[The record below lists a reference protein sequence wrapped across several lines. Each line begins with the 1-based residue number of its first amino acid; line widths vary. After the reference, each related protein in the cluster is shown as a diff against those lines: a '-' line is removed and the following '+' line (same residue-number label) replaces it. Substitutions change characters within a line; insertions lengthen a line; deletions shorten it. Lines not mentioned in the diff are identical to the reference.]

1 VETALLA
8 RHGESQFSARERANG
23 DPAVAGGLTERGR
36 RQARRLGAELSGEPL
51 DLCVVTEF
59 QRATETADLAL
70 HGRDVPRLVVPELNE
85 IAVGAFEGG
94 AIAAYQEWAWTT
106 GPLDECPGGGES
118 RAAAATRIARGYR
131 TVLARPERAILVVA
145 HGVVLRYVL
154 DAAEGRDPGPR
165 LARVDEARPYRFT
178 AEELERAVEV
188 LEAWCAAP
196 SW

>member
-1 VETALLA
+1 MENVVLA
-8 RHGESQFSARERANG
+8 RHAESAFSARERANG

-36 RQARRLGAELSGEPL
+36 EQARRLGEELRDDPL

-59 QRATETADLAL
+59 RRVVETADLAL
-70 HGRDVPRLVVPELNE
+70 EGRDVPRLVVPELNE

-118 RAAAATRIARGYR
+118 RAAAALRIARGYR

-145 HGVVLRYVL
+145 HGVVIRYVL
-154 DAAEGRDPGPR
+154 DAAEGRGPAPR
-165 LARVDEARPYRFT
+165 LARVDEARPYRFS
-178 AEELERAVEV
+178 ADELEQALDV
-188 LEAWCAAP
+188 LETWCAAP